1 MVLVMVLQSEA
12 QGDCLVLQHA
22 DCNLHLLE
30 RFYREM
36 ILLLLTQAQVY
47 CDGEGP
53 TLKRTSFSKP
63 SSQEKTVN
71 VLANTFI

>member
-1 MVLVMVLQSEA
+1 
-12 QGDCLVLQHA
+12 
-22 DCNLHLLE
+22 
-30 RFYREM
+30 M

-47 CDGEGP
+47 CDGEGL
-53 TLKRTSFSKP
+53 TLNRTSFSKP